1 MWRLGLTHG
10 AVQRIGDELGAG
22 RLVCAHIA
30 PGGCSGMLCILATDG
45 SVRRCDVLC
54 ISHGMVA
61 VVRTSAAVPPPQ
73 LTVIVTGRSACS
85 CLEVHASARC
95 GVCECGRSFCA

>member
-1 MWRLGLTHG
+1 MWRLGLTRG

-30 PGGCSGMLCILATDG
+30 KGGCSGMLCILATDG
-45 SVRRCDVLC
+45 SVRRYDVLC

-61 VVRTSAAVPPPQ
+61 AVRTNAAAPPSQ
-73 LTVIVTGRSACS
+73 LTVIVTRRSAG
-85 CLEVHASARC
+85 CLEVHANASY
-95 GVCECGRSFCA
+95 GVCGCGRSFSA